1 MSEPLSLDT
10 SKTALLLMD
19 YQRFVLDNFL
29 PEQAA
34 RDAVSHAARLLAAAR
49 SAGLPVI
56 HVTVGFRPGYPE
68 ISPRNRLFSR
78 LRDTGLAAPGSEPA
92 KIHEALQPRETE
104 PVVVKHRVGA
114 FTATDLERLLRAQG
128 IETLVMAGVTTSGVV
143 LSTLRQAFDL
153 DYELFVVEDA
163 CADAETDVHGVLLE
177 KVIPPHAI
185 VISTEQVERSLQSAP
200 GL

>member
-68 ISPRNRLFSR
+68 ISPRNRLFSG
-78 LRDTGLAAPGSEPA
+78 LRDTGLAAPGSEPT
-92 KIHEALQPRETE
+92 KIHETLQPRKTE